1 MFEDYLIDSY
11 SFYEK
16 AETCA
21 DERESKKYYRASIFY
36 ALSSME
42 SFANYLADTFN
53 KGGSLSEFEIAFLL
67 DKRLFFNADKIEVE
81 DRIEF
86 HRIEDKLK
94 IFIKKFV
101 TNFDFTCRDWSHFNE
116 FKKFR
121 DRLVHPRESE
131 DNLSLNDYQDHLK
144 RGLTSIINLMNIIST
159 GVFKKHL
166 RKQLLDL
173 LP

>member
-16 AETCA
+16 AKKCTN
-21 DERESKKYYRASIFY
+21 ERKAKKYYRASIFY
-36 ALSSME
+36 ASSSIE

-53 KGGSLSEFEIAFLL
+53 QGKSLSEFEIAFLL
-67 DKRLFFNADKIEVE
+67 DKRIFFNADKIEVE
-81 DRIEF
+81 NRIEF

-121 DRLVHPRESE
+121 DRLVHPRESD

-144 RGLTSIINLMNIIST
+144 RGLTSIINLMNIISN
-159 GVFKKHL
+159 GVFKKPL